1 MIHVVGIGL
10 LTSEES
16 RDRLGVLLCF
26 ETATSPNKLTAAFTD
41 WNGALVSIS
50 PTSIVLGD
58 SGAFCTLMFTI
69 FYYLFFFRT
78 NLHTQT
84 FSMHKKTRIID
95 EKHHNP
101 HVIVIYNQHFISNPI
116 N

>member
-1 MIHVVGIGL
+1 MIEPVLDQTLMIHVVVLGL

-16 RDRLGVLLCF
+16 RDRLGVLLCL

-58 SGAFCTLMFTI
+58 SGPFCTLMFTI
-69 FYYLFFFRT
+69 LLRSFLCPYLM
-78 NLHTQT
+78 HTQT
-84 FSMHKKTRIID
+84 FSTNQKPKKTRIVD
-95 EKHHNP
+95 GE
-101 HVIVIYNQHFISNPI
+101 IS
-116 N
+116 